1 MAFRL
6 TDRARAA
13 GCAGKLGPAD
23 LSKILS
29 GLPPA
34 THPDL
39 LVGTATADDAGIFR
53 LRDDLALVQT
63 VDFFAPI
70 VDDPFT
76 FGQVAAA
83 NAISDVYA
91 MGGDPCTA
99 LNVVAFPQK
108 DVPMEILGDILRG
121 GIEKAREVGVVV
133 LGGHTVAD
141 DEIKYGMAVTG
152 TIDPR
157 RIWRNVGARPGDVLV
172 LTKPLGTAIVT
183 TAAKKNL
190 DVADALAAAIRSMTT
205 LNAAASRALRDID
218 VHACTDVTGLSLM
231 GHGYEMAHGS
241 DVRLVVRAAALP
253 LLPEARKL
261 AADGV
266 STGGCKRNRDW
277 LSDKVEVPPDVPADL
292 VEIAFDPQTSGGLL
306 VAVAER
312 DVPRVVGAL
321 QAAGTLASSVIG
333 YVEPRAAG
341 PWLRLVAS

>member
-1 MAFRL
+1 MTFRL

-29 GLPPA
+29 ALPPP

-39 LVGTATADDAGIFR
+39 LVGTATADDAGVFR

-99 LNVVAFPQK
+99 LNIVAFPQK

-121 GIEKAREVGVVV
+121 GSEKAREVGVVV

-183 TAAKKNL
+183 TAAKRNL

-205 LNAAASRALRDID
+205 LNAAASRALRAVD
-218 VHACTDVTGLSLM
+218 VHACTDVTGFSLM

-253 LLPEARKL
+253 LLPQVRAL
-261 AADGV
+261 AASGV

-277 LSDKVEVPPDVPADL
+277 LADKVEVASDVPPDL

-306 VAVAER
+306 FAIAER
-312 DVPRVVGAL
+312 DVRRVVDAL
-321 QAAGTLASSVIG
+321 QTAGTLAAAVIG
-333 YVEPRAAG
+333 HVGPRPEGA
-341 PWLRLVAS
+341 WLRLIAD